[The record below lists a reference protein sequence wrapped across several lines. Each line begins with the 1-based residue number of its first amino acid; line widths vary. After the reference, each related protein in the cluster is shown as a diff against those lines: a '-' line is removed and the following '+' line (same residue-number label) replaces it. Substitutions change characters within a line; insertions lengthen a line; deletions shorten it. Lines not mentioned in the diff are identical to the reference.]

1 MTVGH
6 EIMYPTVP
14 KQARQSDAVLFNHLG
29 GLTLDWPAR
38 ESAGGLQVHW
48 LRCIQGT
55 AGLTSCRQS
64 ADNDNAATLALP
76 GISTMARSFPL
87 ALAAIF
93 YITEEKHVCNGSPLK
108 GFGNVWFNLTGSP
121 LV

>member
-14 KQARQSDAVLFNHLG
+14 KQARQSDAVLFIHLG
-29 GLTLDWPAR
+29 GLESDWPAS
-38 ESAGGLQVHW
+38 EFAGGGLQVHW
-48 LRCIQGT
+48 LRCIRGT

-64 ADNDNAATLALP
+64 ADNDSDATLALP
-76 GISTMARSFPL
+76 GISTMAGSFPL

-93 YITEEKHVCNGSPLK
+93 FNTEK
-108 GFGNVWFNLTGSP
+108 
-121 LV
+121 

>member
-6 EIMYPTVP
+6 EFKIMYPTVP
-14 KQARQSDAVLFNHLG
+14 KQARQSDAVLFYHLG
-29 GLTLDWPAR
+29 GMESDWPVR

-64 ADNDNAATLALP
+64 ADNDATLALP
-76 GISTMARSFPL
+76 GIGTMARSSRSFSTSL
-87 ALAAIF
+87 RSKFVMAALGKA
-93 YITEEKHVCNGSPLK
+93 
-108 GFGNVWFNLTGSP
+108 FGLT
-121 LV
+121 